1 MPPLSIILII
11 VCVYSNQLALVPIR
25 VGLAQFE
32 NVFGNVVIIT
42 LGREYCMSTMK

>member
-11 VCVYSNQLALVPIR
+11 VGLCSYSNQVALVPIR

-32 NVFGNVVIIT
+32 NVFGNH
-42 LGREYCMSTMK
+42 